1 MDVKIS
7 VWPFTVY
14 LLCSLHY
21 HCSSNNNL
29 LFKSKKWE
37 VCNDN
42 LKCLT
47 FLLQGKP
54 LFLDKIGTTY
64 YFEWKS
70 LIACHGSA
78 LDREHQVP
86 CYVYDGAGKLHDVS
100 GLTNINTPYGTTA
113 SDGKRLEFNVC
124 RKVTGG
130 QGRLLRLK
138 KKSYIEYLYV

>member
-1 MDVKIS
+1 M
-7 VWPFTVY
+7 F
-14 LLCSLHY
+14 
-21 HCSSNNNL
+21 
-29 LFKSKKWE
+29 LFI
-37 VCNDN
+37 
-42 LKCLT
+42 
-47 FLLQGKP
+47 LQGKP

-100 GLTNINTPYGTTA
+100 GLTNINTPYSTTA
-113 SDGKRLEFNVC
+113 SDGKKREFNVC

-130 QGRLLRLK
+130 QGGLLRLK
-138 KKSYIEYLYV
+138 M